1 MMTLK
6 KSQSI
11 CREFG
16 FTNWL
21 TLPNASPKLIK
32 SNGMGFYNAGIGLAQ
47 ANLSATNNCTA
58 STPDCRK
65 LCLGNFG
72 RAEFLPQLMQ
82 TRINRS
88 NFLHRHRQ
96 LAWQT
101 MLPQLMAIDRRATRN
116 GLTVAFRPD
125 ITSDKNWDLI
135 LPQLFATFPNW
146 KFYGYTKLRSKI
158 TRYLNGSNPMVPT
171 FSWSERL
178 KSKLVNHTSG
188 DDYPSFLLEN
198 GINIAVVFY
207 DRKTLAG
214 RLPRKFLGRTVID
227 GDKHDLRFLDPRG
240 VIVGLKPKLP
250 KSKVKARQLV
260 DSLNGFFVS
269 IG

>member
-6 KSQSI
+6 KSHSI

-21 TLPNASPKLIK
+21 TLPSASPKLIK

-47 ANLSATNNCTA
+47 ANLSVTNNCA
-58 STPDCRK
+58 GSTPDCRK

-82 TRINRS
+82 TRVNRS
-88 NFLHRHRQ
+88 NFLHQYRQ
-96 LAWQT
+96 LAWET

-135 LPQLFATFPNW
+135 LPQLFKTFPNW

-158 TRYLNGSNPMVPT
+158 TRYLAGKNPVIPT
-171 FSWSERL
+171 FSWSDRL
-178 KSKLVNHTSG
+178 TRQNDGLDYCKSILNA
-188 DDYPSFLLEN
+188 

-207 DRKTLAG
+207 DSKTLAG
-214 RLPRKFLGRTVID
+214 KLPRTFLGTTVID
-227 GDKHDLRFLDPRG
+227 GDKHDLRFLDPQG

-269 IG
+269 VD

>member
-11 CREFG
+11 CRGFG

-21 TLPNASPKLIK
+21 TLPTASPKLIK
-32 SNGMGFYNAGIGLAQ
+32 SNGMGYYNAGIGLAQ
-47 ANLSATNNCTA
+47 ANLSATNNCA
-58 STPDCRK
+58 GSTPDCRK

-82 TRINRS
+82 IRVNRS
-88 NFLHRHRQ
+88 NFLHRHRE
-96 LAWQT
+96 LAWDT
-101 MLPQLMAIDRRATRN
+101 MLPQLMAIDRRAKRE
-116 GLTVAFRPD
+116 GLEIAFRPD

-135 LPQLFATFPNW
+135 LPQLFEIFPNW

-158 TRYLNGSNPMVPT
+158 TRYLAGKNPVIPT
-171 FSWSERL
+171 FSWSDRL
-178 KSKLVNHTSG
+178 LNQSDGS
-188 DDYPSFLLEN
+188 DYANSILN
-198 GINIAVVFY
+198 AGINIAVVFY
-207 DRKTLAG
+207 DRTTLAG
-214 RLPRKFLGRTVID
+214 KLPRTFLGRTVID

-250 KSKVKARQLV
+250 KSKIKARELV

-269 IG
+269 VD

>member
-1 MMTLK
+1 MLSLK

-21 TLPNASPKLIK
+21 TLPNGSPKLIK
-32 SNGMGFYNAGIGLAQ
+32 SNGMGYYNAGITLAQ
-47 ANLSATNNCTA
+47 ANLSATNNCA
-58 STPDCRK
+58 GSTDDCIR

-72 RAEFLPQLMQ
+72 RAEHLPQLMQ
-82 TRINRS
+82 IRVNRS
-88 NFLHRHRQ
+88 NFLHQHRQ
-96 LAWQT
+96 LAWET
-101 MLPQLMAIDRRATRN
+101 MLPQLMAIDRRAKRN
-116 GLTVAFRPD
+116 SLEIAFRPD

-135 LPQLFATFPNW
+135 LPQIFEIFPHW

-158 TRYLNGSNPMVPT
+158 TRYLAGKNPVIPT
-171 FSWSERL
+171 FSWSDRL
-178 KSKLVNHTSG
+178 LHQSDGS
-188 DDYPSFLLEN
+188 DYANSILN
-198 GINIAVVFY
+198 AGINIAVVFY
-207 DRKTLAG
+207 DRATLAG
-214 RLPRKFLGRTVID
+214 KLPRTFLGRTVID

-250 KSKVKARQLV
+250 KSKIKARQLV

-269 IG
+269 VD